1 MEILLNFPLFILR
14 KDVLLT
20 IPLLRFPSRY
30 FISRK
35 HLCVPISEQ
44 TNDITSEMKW
54 CPDIWTQSK
63 MADIRFLG
71 VHELTLKS
79 AKWQQIN
86 KANENTFDVQH
97 YNIVFRGCV
106 CVCVATK
113 RKLHSFGCRRF

>member
-1 MEILLNFPLFILR
+1 
-14 KDVLLT
+14 
-20 IPLLRFPSRY
+20 
-30 FISRK
+30 
-35 HLCVPISEQ
+35 
-44 TNDITSEMKW
+44 
-54 CPDIWTQSK
+54 

-106 CVCVATK
+106 CVCGDKKKVTFFWLSA
-113 RKLHSFGCRRF
+113 LLIYCCSL